1 MPVYK
6 IAYFRPT
13 DNIQGVENVRVGG
26 WLGGVQSIFGS
37 FGQNT
42 LLSQTHDPFLN
53 FFWRGL
59 VGECWEGPTSH
70 PPEGKCWKGPK
81 HPP

>member
-13 DNIQGVENVRVGG
+13 DNTHGVENVRVGG
-26 WLGGVQSIFGS
+26 WLQGVQSIFGS

-42 LLSQTHDPFLN
+42 LLSQTHDPFLK
-53 FFWRGL
+53 FFFGG
-59 VGECWEGPTSH
+59 VMGEC
-70 PPEGKCWKGPK
+70 
-81 HPP
+81 